1 MSRSKPLTP
10 SQERARQTFRAL
22 RRLRGLTHQDIAN
35 LTGVSRGYVESKS
48 CGASAIDLKDVELLA
63 SALSVSETVFLMEPH
78 EAQRW
83 ALDNPSDV
91 VVPLSPCMREPAA
104 RRLPISPLVV
114 TLPSAA

>member
-22 RRLRGLTHQDIAN
+22 RRLRGLTHQDIAAIS
-35 LTGVSRGYVESKS
+35 GVSRGYVESKS

-63 SALSVSETVFLMEPH
+63 SALGVAEHVFLMEPA

-91 VVPLSPCMREPAA
+91 LVRLSPCMAEVA
-104 RRLPISPLVV
+104 RRSRKISPLV
-114 TLPSAA
+114 TALPSAA